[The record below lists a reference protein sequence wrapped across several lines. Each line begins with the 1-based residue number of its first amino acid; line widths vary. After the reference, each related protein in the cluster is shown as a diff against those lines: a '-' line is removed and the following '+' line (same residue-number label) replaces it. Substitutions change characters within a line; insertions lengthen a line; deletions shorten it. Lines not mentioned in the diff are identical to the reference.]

1 MRSDSLQMGMW
12 LLLGTME
19 MLLKLTLVIV
29 AQLCD
34 YPENSELYT
43 LIGYILQYVI
53 YISIKLFKK

>member
-19 MLLKLTLVIV
+19 MLLKLTVVMV

-34 YPENSELYT
+34 YPKNIELYI
-43 LIGYILQYVI
+43 LIG
-53 YISIKLFKK
+53 

>member
-19 MLLKLTLVIV
+19 TLLKLTVVIV

-34 YPENSELYT
+34 FPENIKLYT
-43 LIGYILQYVI
+43 LIG
-53 YISIKLFKK
+53 

>member
-19 MLLKLTLVIV
+19 TLLKLTVVIV

-34 YPENSELYT
+34 YPENIELYT
-43 LIGYILQYVI
+43 LIG
-53 YISIKLFKK
+53 